1 VTRPKPSPLA
11 VQQPEAARM
20 LGMSVDSFQRQ
31 VAPEIRAVRLSGKLK
46 LYPVRELERWLDD
59 HAEHVLPSGSYN
71 R

>member
-1 VTRPKPSPLA
+1 VSRPKSSPLA

-20 LGMSVDSFQRQ
+20 LGMSVDSFQRH

-46 LYPVRELERWLDD
+46 LYPVAELQRWLDD
-59 HAEHVLPSGSYN
+59 HAEHVLPSGCGN